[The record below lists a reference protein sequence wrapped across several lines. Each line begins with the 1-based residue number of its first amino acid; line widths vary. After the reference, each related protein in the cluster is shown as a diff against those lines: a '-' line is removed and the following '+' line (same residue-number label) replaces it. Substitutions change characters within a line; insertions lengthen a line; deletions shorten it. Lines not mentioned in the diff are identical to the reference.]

1 MKSILLTACVL
12 LLGSSFAQNYVTI
25 PDANFAK
32 YLKEVVPNAINGNQ
46 LDTSSADVKNLK
58 KIDAEA
64 RAIKNLEG
72 VQYFKG
78 LDTLDVG
85 NGDFFPNESK
95 NVLST
100 LPKLPENLKVLIC
113 GNTYMDSLPVLPKQ
127 LSVLKCY
134 SNNLKK
140 LPILPEHLSYLNCN
154 FNQLTEL
161 ILNNELDSIDC
172 DLNKI
177 SYINKFPDSL
187 IRFNGDLNELETL
200 PEFNKRLEMIIVS
213 RNKLTSLPNLPE
225 SLYALECWGNK
236 LTNLPSLPKKLFLLE
251 CGWNQLTNLPELPI
265 TLYEM
270 SVVGNSITK
279 LPKLPINIAYLFV
292 DYNQLSELPLLP
304 ENLKIFGCSHNQ
316 LKTLPQLPNEIVGIS
331 CSNNILTKLPE
342 LTPHLQV
349 LLCGHNQLTEIP
361 NFYDSLFI
369 LSCNNNLL
377 SYLPPLQKLNK
388 LICDSNQINCFPN
401 FPTTMKDGMLFTSN
415 YSYSI
420 LLAMENNALFTNA
433 PLLSI
438 KNNPFK
444 CLPNYISAMDSITLA
459 YPLCSDNDP
468 INNPYKCSN
477 GQYGILGST
486 SFDSNKNC
494 HKDSLETSLANIPVV
509 LLDSANNLVSQ
520 TYTAMNGVYQFPVG
534 ANNYNVQI
542 DTTNLPFSAL
552 CPKGGDTTISLS
564 NTSIFA
570 KDVNFNLT
578 CKEGFDVGIRS
589 VATSGIVFPGQPH
602 NLYVTAGDMS
612 NWFGRHCAEGISG
625 QLQLTVTGPVKYVA
639 TAGTKTPTI
648 NGNVYTFEISDFGIV
663 NFTEDFG
670 LSFVTDTTAKAGDQV
685 CVNAQIT
692 PKNGDYNVANN
703 TYDYCYSVINSHDP
717 NLKEVYP
724 ANFKPGYDGYLTY
737 TVHFQ
742 NTGSA
747 QAFNIRLVDTLD
759 AKLDLKTFEVLN
771 YSHANTV
778 SLTGNVMRVKYPNI
792 MLSDSTT
799 NEKASHG
806 FIQYRIKP
814 LAPISEEQQ
823 IKNTAYIY
831 FDYNDAIVTNTTVS
845 KANKS
850 LGIHEEKELGLRV
863 YPNPTE
869 NLLTFERTNHTI
881 NTVNVSIVSVNGQVL
896 FSNSF
901 DLSNKQTV
909 DLTNFAPGVYF
920 VNVQNEEATDV
931 IKVIKK

>member
-12 LLGSSFAQNYVTI
+12 LLGSSYAQNYVTI

-64 RAIKNLEG
+64 RAIKNLDG
-72 VQYFKG
+72 VQYFTG

-85 NGDFFPNESK
+85 NGKDIPLNSK
-95 NVLST
+95 NQFST
-100 LPKLPENLKVLIC
+100 LPKLPINLKYLICGNVNLDSLPQLPESITSIMCYENNLISLPNIPVNLKYLMLNHNKIKKINFIKNSNIEYLLLMDNKIDSMYEYPKNLKVLNLSLNQLKYI
-113 GNTYMDSLPVLPKQ
+113 NTNLP
-127 LSVLKCY
+127 LSIDTLYIFKNFL
-134 SNNLKK
+134 NNL
-140 LPILPEHLSYLNCN
+140 P
-154 FNQLTEL
+154 
-161 ILNNELDSIDC
+161 
-172 DLNKI
+172 
-177 SYINKFPDSL
+177 
-187 IRFNGDLNELETL
+187 TL
-200 PEFNKRLEMIIVS
+200 PSNLIYLDC
-213 RNKLTSLPNLPE
+213 NNNNLTSLPSLPNNLKD
-225 SLYALECWGNK
+225 LNCDNNR
-236 LTNLPSLPKKLFLLE
+236 LTLLPTLPIHLDVLSCSYNQLSSLPSLPKLSFLFCDNNKLDSLPLLTKYIQTLD
-251 CGWNQLTNLPELPI
+251 CSFNNLFSLPQLPKNLSQLICNNNKLHFLPELPKGLNWLI
-265 TLYEM
+265 
-270 SVVGNSITK
+270 
-279 LPKLPINIAYLFV
+279 
-292 DYNQLSELPLLP
+292 
-304 ENLKIFGCSHNQ
+304 
-316 LKTLPQLPNEIVGIS
+316 
-331 CSNNILTKLPE
+331 CSNN
-342 LTPHLQV
+342 
-349 LLCGHNQLTEIP
+349 N
-361 NFYDSLFI
+361 
-369 LSCNNNLL
+369 
-377 SYLPPLQKLNK
+377 
-388 LICDSNQINCFPN
+388 INCFS
-401 FPTTMKDGMLFTSN
+401 LFYEKFNDVQNTVLQISG
-415 YSYSI
+415 
-420 LLAMENNALFTNA
+420 
-433 PLLSI
+433 
-438 KNNPFK
+438 NPIK
-444 CLPNYISAMDSITLA
+444 CLPNYVVAMDSITLS

-468 INNPYKCSN
+468 INNPNNCSN
-477 GQYGILGST
+477 GQFGILGSN

-494 HKDSLETSLANIPVV
+494 HKDSLETPLANIPMV

-552 CPKGGDTTISLS
+552 CPKGGDTTIVLS
-564 NTSIFA
+564 DSSIFA

-578 CKEGFDVGIRS
+578 CKVGFDVGIRS

-625 QLQLTVTGPVKYVA
+625 QLQITVTGPVKYVA

-648 NGNVYTFEISDFGIV
+648 NGNVYTYEIADFGKV
-663 NFTEDFG
+663 DFTRDFG
-670 LSFVTDTTAKAGDQV
+670 LSFVTDTTAKADDQI

-692 PKNGDYNVANN
+692 PKNGDYNVTNN

-792 MLSDSTT
+792 LLSDSTT

-814 LAPISEEQQ
+814 LAPISEEHQ

-850 LGIHEEKELGLRV
+850 LGIHEEKEIGLRV

-869 NLLTFERTNHTI
+869 NLLTFERTSHTI
-881 NTVNVSIVSVNGQVL
+881 NTVNVSIISVNGQVMFTNTL
-896 FSNSF
+896 
-901 DLSNKQTV
+901 DLSNKKTV
-909 DLTNFAPGVYF
+909 DLTNYAPGVYF

>member
-12 LLGSSFAQNYVTI
+12 LLGNSFAQNYVTI

-46 LDTSSADVKNLK
+46 LDTSSADVKKLK

-72 VQYFKG
+72 VQYFSG
-78 LDTLDVG
+78 LETLDVG
-85 NGDFFPNESK
+85 NGGQIPLDSK
-95 NVLST
+95 NQFST
-100 LPKLPENLKVLIC
+100 LPSLPENLKVLIC
-113 GNTYMDSLPVLPKQ
+113 GNTGMDSLSELPEN
-127 LSVLKCY
+127 LEILKCY
-134 SNNLKK
+134 
-140 LPILPEHLSYLNCN
+140 E
-154 FNQLTEL
+154 
-161 ILNNELDSIDC
+161 
-172 DLNKI
+172 
-177 SYINKFPDSL
+177 
-187 IRFNGDLNELETL
+187 
-200 PEFNKRLEMIIVS
+200 
-213 RNKLTSLPNLPE
+213 NKLTSLPLLPK
-225 SLYALECWGNK
+225 SLTYLDCRFNY
-236 LTNLPSLPKKLFLLE
+236 LTSLPKLSDVLNYLD
-251 CGWNQLTNLPELPI
+251 CYNNGLTSLPQLPI
-265 TLYEM
+265 TLTNFDC
-270 SVVGNSITK
+270 SNNK
-279 LPKLPINIAYLFV
+279 LTI
-292 DYNQLSELPLLP
+292 
-304 ENLKIFGCSHNQ
+304 
-316 LKTLPQLPNEIVGIS
+316 LPQLPNSLI
-331 CSNNILTKLPE
+331 N
-342 LTPHLQV
+342 LQ
-349 LLCGHNQLTEIP
+349 CFNNQLTELP
-361 NFYDSLFI
+361 VLSQKLRY
-369 LSCNNNLL
+369 LSCYSNQLTSLPQLPNSLLQFVCANNLL
-377 SYLPPLQKLNK
+377 TSLPKLPESLFSLKCFNNKINVIPQLPPTLGE
-388 LICDSNQINCFPN
+388 LICDGNKLTILPDLPSNLTLLSCENNYLTNLPTLPSNLQIFSCRHNSIKCFPI
-401 FPTTMKDGMLFTSN
+401 FPK
-415 YSYSI
+415 SI
-420 LLAMENNALFTNA
+420 YEGLIFI
-433 PLLSI
+433 S
-438 KNNPFK
+438 NNPFT
-444 CLPNYISAMDSITLA
+444 CLPNYIPAMDSTTLS
-459 YPLCSDNDP
+459 YPLCSEIDP
-468 INNPYKCSN
+468 VNNPNNCSN

-486 SFDSNKNC
+486 SFDTNKNC
-494 HKDSLETSLANIPVV
+494 HTDSLETPLANIPMV

-520 TYTAMNGVYQFPVG
+520 TYTAVNGIYQFPVG
-534 ANNYNVQI
+534 ANNYKVQL

-552 CPKGGDTTISLS
+552 CPKGGDTSIVLS
-564 NTSIFA
+564 DSSIFA

-602 NLYVTAGDMS
+602 NLYVAAGDMS

-625 QLQLTVTGPVKYVA
+625 QLQVTVTGPVKYVA

-648 NGNVYTFEISDFGIV
+648 NGNVYTYEISDFGKV

-670 LSFVTDTTAKAGDQV
+670 LSFVTDTTAKADDQI

-814 LAPISEEQQ
+814 LAPISEDQQ

-831 FDYNDAIVTNTTVS
+831 FDYNEAVVTNTTVS

-869 NLLTFERTNHTI
+869 NLLTFERTSHTI
-881 NTVNVSIVSVNGQVL
+881 NSVNVSIVSINGQEL
-896 FSNSF
+896 FTNSL
-901 DLSNKQTV
+901 DLTNKQTI
-909 DLTNFAPGVYF
+909 DLTDYAPGVYF